1 MMKKRSLALG
11 LGVIMAVSLAGC
23 ASKEAATTTTESAA
37 ATTEAATEAS
47 GEGEVFVGTSA
58 GMQGPIEVS
67 LTVKD
72 GKITKA
78 EVTENRE
85 TPAIAQVA
93 LERIPAQIVEHQ
105 TTTLDVVTGATIASN
120 GIMRAAEDAAKQAG
134 LDLEALKAN
143 AYSAEAGPDETWN
156 TELLVVGGGGAGFS
170 AAITAAQEGTKVT
183 LIEKSS
189 FLGGNTMMAGGAFNA
204 VDTEAQAGTI
214 LSEAQKHT
222 LDGYLELKVTDEAL
236 KFDQFPEW
244 EEVLVQLQ
252 SDIKEFYAANEGKTA
267 GVDMPGFDSIALHMW
282 HVYTGS
288 LREMNDGSWIA
299 SDIDLARTMAEH
311 ALESYEWTSS
321 IGLDVASRENG
332 SDSLFTV
339 LGAMWPRTHPIA
351 SSTQLIDALKQAAED
366 LGVEIYTE
374 TAATTLLTDENGRV
388 IGSLAEKADGTK
400 ITIAATKG
408 VVLASG
414 GYCANPAMVKEYDKY
429 WGDDLTDRT
438 LTTNVGTNEGDG
450 INMAMAI
457 GADVTGLEIAQLMP
471 SSSPVKGT
479 MTDGVW
485 ADASEQIWID
495 GNAKRFVNEYAE
507 RDVLAKASLKLD
519 DGIFYIIYAGSGM
532 KEEDGKCKGA
542 SLDGS
547 MFGTSLQDMVDNGHI
562 WYGSTLAELAEATK
576 TPAAGVAPAFTEE
589 ALREVIETYNSY
601 VENQN
606 DEDFGK
612 EVLNGAID
620 LEAIE
625 NNDDVGIF
633 ISPRKASLHH
643 TMGGVVIDENTCVL
657 DKDGNAIAGLWAAG
671 EVTGGVHGG
680 NRLGGNAETD
690 IFTFG
695 HIAGMNASK
704 SEAVEIGEIKVPET
718 VEAAE
723 LEPAKEAVQ
732 MEYKAGTYTANVTG
746 MKDMKVTVTFSQDK
760 IEDIVLE
767 HEETPGI
774 GEPVCEDMPKAIIQ
788 QQNLAVDVVSGATL
802 TSQAILDGVAD
813 CVNQAGGDAEA
824 LK

>member
-1 MMKKRSLALG
+1 MRKRSMALC
-11 LGVIMAVSLAGC
+11 LSVVMAASLAGC
-23 ASKEAATTTTESAA
+23 GAKETAAP
-37 ATTEAATEAS
+37 TTEAATTAAAETSEAAGS
-47 GEGEVFVGTSA
+47 EEVFTGTSA
-58 GMQGPIEVS
+58 GMQGPITVA

-72 GKITKA
+72 GEITKA
-78 EVTENRE
+78 EITESHE
-85 TPAIAQVA
+85 TPAVAAVA

-105 TTTLDVVTGATIASN
+105 TTTVDAVTGATIASY

-134 LDLEALKAN
+134 LDLDALKAN
-143 AYSAEAGPDETWN
+143 AFKAEAGPDETWD

-170 AAITAAQEGTKVT
+170 AAITAAQEGAKVT

-189 FLGGNTMMAGGAFNA
+189 FLGGNTMMAGGAINA

-214 LSEAQKHT
+214 LSEAQKNT
-222 LDGYLELKVTDEAL
+222 LDSYLALDPSDAAL

-244 EEVLVQLQ
+244 KEVLVQLQ
-252 SDIKEFYAANEGKTA
+252 SDINEFYAANEGKTA
-267 GVDMPGFDSIALHMW
+267 GVDMPGFDSVALHMW
-282 HVYTGS
+282 HIYVGG
-288 LREMNDGSWIA
+288 LREMNDGSWISA
-299 SDIDLARTMAEH
+299 DETLARTMAEH
-311 ALESYEWTSS
+311 ALESYEWTGT
-321 IGLDVASRENG
+321 IGLDVKSRENG

-339 LGAMWPRTHPIA
+339 LGAMWPRTHPIVA
-351 SSTQLIDALKQAAED
+351 STQLIDALKKAAED

-374 TAATTLLTDENGRV
+374 TAATRLLTDESGRV
-388 IGSLAEKADGTK
+388 VGSEAKKADGTR
-400 ITIAATKG
+400 ITIKATRG
-408 VVLASG
+408 VILASG

-429 WGDDLTDRT
+429 WGDDLSDRT
-438 LTTNVGTNEGDG
+438 LTTNVGTNKGDG
-450 INMAMAI
+450 INMAMEI
-457 GADVTGLEIAQLMP
+457 GADVTGLGIAQMMP

-542 SLDGS
+542 TLDQS

-562 WYGSTLAELAEATK
+562 WYGSTLAELAEASK

-601 VENQN
+601 VENQK

-633 ISPRKASLHH
+633 ISPRKSSLHH
-643 TMGGVVIDENTCVL
+643 TMGGVVIDENASVL

-680 NRLGGNAETD
+680 NRLGGNAEAD

-695 HIAGMNASK
+695 HIAGMSAAK
-704 SEAVEIGEIKVPET
+704 SEAVEIGEIKAAEAEAEET
-718 VEAAE
+718 TEAAAE
-723 LEPAKEAVQ
+723 AEAAKV
-732 MEYKAGTYTANVTG
+732 EYKAGTYTAKVTG
-746 MKDMKVTVTFSQDK
+746 MKDMTVKVTFSEDK
-760 IEDIVLE
+760 IEDIALE

-774 GEPVCEDMPKAIIQ
+774 GEPVCESMPKEIIEKQ
-788 QQNLAVDVVSGATL
+788 SLAVDSVSGATL

-813 CVNQAGGDAEA
+813 CVAQASG
-824 LK
+824 K